1 MKERISE
8 MTLKMALFLF
18 IFNLIMLFIVNFKSA
33 EWYITVIS
41 MVLMLVLII
50 IARIRLKTVGDNE

>member
-8 MTLKMALFLF
+8 ITLKMALFLF

-33 EWYITVIS
+33 EWYITIIS

-50 IARIRLKTVGDNE
+50 IARIRLKTAGDNE